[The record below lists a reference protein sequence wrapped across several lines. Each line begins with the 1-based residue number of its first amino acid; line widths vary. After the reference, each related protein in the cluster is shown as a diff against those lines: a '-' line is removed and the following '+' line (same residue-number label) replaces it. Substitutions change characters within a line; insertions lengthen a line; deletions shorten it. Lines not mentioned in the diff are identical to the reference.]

1 MSTQR
6 KGRRIEVE
14 GVPEEEDLSTADAED
29 RVELDPSDQVNR
41 PDRPGPRD
49 ARTDADPPG

>member
-41 PDRPGPRD
+41 PDRPGPRL

>member
-14 GVPEEEDLSTADAED
+14 GVPQEEDISTADAED
-29 RVELDPSDQVNR
+29 RVELDPEHQVNR
-41 PDRPGPRD
+41 PERPGPRD
-49 ARTDADPPG
+49 AQTDADPRG